1 MSLLSYP
8 YRVPLSVPYW
18 NGATYRAILQSLVSS
33 RVIAGPDLGQLRS
46 AVMERLGAEDAII
59 CGSGSLALEIAL
71 RTCGVREGDEVVIP
85 TFCCT
90 SVVPPIL
97 AVGAHPVLADIGEEL
112 NITAATIE
120 AVLTN
125 KTKAIIVPHLF
136 GNPADINSIV
146 DLARSKNIRVIDDA
160 AQALGASIDGRPVGS
175 FGDAGILSFGSEKV
189 CFGLGGGV
197 VVSRQKENLDGG
209 SKMELPPA
217 RLSPT
222 LRTFLST
229 LAWRRWRR
237 WTFPAQ
243 AWLSLANT
251 SHPDSPPAAY
261 RKETTANLN
270 AAVALSLLETLDENI
285 AARRARVR
293 AYQELLGADERLRLI
308 PHQPGSACLSQVV
321 RVLPGRRDEDLSAH
335 LVEALHC
342 AGYEVQGSYVPVHLL
357 PDYQSWARQCLPHA
371 ERVWSDLFELPCE
384 PQVSFAHMERI
395 AAIVK
400 QVPRSNVL
408 PPSWPQIRYRF
419 RTDHRKA
426 EAGLKPAPTV
436 LASIR
441 QLDRNDVL
449 KYVANFGNTTLK

>member
-1 MSLLSYP
+1 MQG
-8 YRVPLSVPYW
+8 R
-18 NGATYRAILQSLVSS
+18 IL
-33 RVIAGPDLGQLRS
+33 AQLRS

-209 SKMELPPA
+209 SKMKLPPA

-237 WTFPAQ
+237 WTLPAQ
-243 AWLSLANT
+243 ACLSLANT
-251 SHPDSPPAAY
+251 GNPDSPPAAY

-270 AAVALSLLETLDENI
+270 AAVALISMETLDENI

-293 AYQELLGADERLRLI
+293 AYQELLGD
-308 PHQPGSACLSQVV
+308 PT
-321 RVLPGRRDEDLSAH
+321 
-335 LVEALHC
+335 
-342 AGYEVQGSYVPVHLL
+342 
-357 PDYQSWARQCLPHA
+357 
-371 ERVWSDLFELPCE
+371 
-384 PQVSFAHMERI
+384 
-395 AAIVK
+395 
-400 QVPRSNVL
+400 NV
-408 PPSWPQIRYRF
+408 
-419 RTDHRKA
+419 
-426 EAGLKPAPTV
+426 
-436 LASIR
+436 
-441 QLDRNDVL
+441 
-449 KYVANFGNTTLK
+449 